1 MPLVAVLAT
10 SQMLCL
16 SSESNAVAHTRC
28 DKRIKMAHQLWG
40 VCLHDPI
47 LTQVLLL
54 CKCYAIVSV
63 NRRRRLNGSTS
74 TTQRCSESE
83 TQLPVYKKRIRR
95 LYANKDQLATF
106 DQNLLFSK
114 PCEEVLK
121 YKLPMMKKWCET
133 TKQHFQKIIIII
145 IIITQLNLFQR
156 EADSLFLSTSSEC
169 SRHIFFAIDVVMFVA
184 VQIVPEIFSSILH
197 HALRVVIGGRPR
209 FLPSRG
215 SA

>member
-133 TKQHFQKIIIII
+133 TKQHFQKMKEKKDRNDKNKQQDIR
-145 IIITQLNLFQR
+145 NFFQPR
-156 EADSLFLSTSSEC
+156 TSIVRKSTKEPP
-169 SRHIFFAIDVVMFVA
+169 RRDVSTL
-184 VQIVPEIFSSILH
+184 QP
-197 HALRVVIGGRPR
+197 P
-209 FLPSRG
+209 
-215 SA
+215 